1 MSVDRICD
9 VKISPVIDLIGLF
22 CVQYWR
28 EGCGHVA
35 DARRAKAIERAQFS
49 ARSRERARV
58 DRSIESD
65 RTTARTRV
73 VDDDASARTSVGRT
87 KGSRAS

>member
-1 MSVDRICD
+1 MSVDGD
-9 VKISPVIDLIGLF
+9 
-22 CVQYWR
+22 
-28 EGCGHVA
+28 
-35 DARRAKAIERAQFS
+35 RRERAQFS

-73 VDDDASARTSVGRT
+73 VVDDASARTSARAVV
-87 KGSRAS
+87 SRAS